1 MTVAALLRLRP
12 AAPLS
17 KSASEPVEALW
28 RRLAAAGIG
37 VIPANDA
44 PAAPSDVDPV
54 AEWEAVAAAAVEA
67 VRRGRAAGLA
77 VRPTLPG
84 PVSWLSAQG
93 AEALAALPAFLPT
106 VTAALAALRA
116 AGAEW
121 VRLDEPALTTQL
133 DTLHRAA
140 FWTAYDV
147 IAAADA
153 PRVMVAGG
161 RGGMGAALD
170 LALKLPVAGLH
181 LDFVIAPQQIGPAL
195 AGLRAGAILSLG
207 VADAALDGAQAEALV
222 ARAVAALGAGRVE
235 VAPASVDAGAEA
247 DAYDVALARLAALTR
262 RAEAA

>member
-12 AAPLS
+12 ASPS
-17 KSASEPVEALW
+17 SEPVEALW

-44 PAAPSDVDPV
+44 PAAPVGDDPV

-93 AEALAALPAFLPT
+93 AGALTTLPAFLPA
-106 VTAALAALRA
+106 VTAALAALRE

-133 DTLHRAA
+133 DGLHRAA

-181 LDFVIAPQQIGPAL
+181 LDLVIAPQQVGPAL
-195 AGLRAGAILSLG
+195 AGLRAGAVLSVG
-207 VADAALDGAQAEALV
+207 VADAAMDAAQAEALV

-235 VAPASVDAGAEA
+235 VAPSSVEACADPAVFDA
-247 DAYDVALARLAALTR
+247 ALARLVALTR
-262 RAEAA
+262 RAVAA